1 MAVATQPSVVAQL
14 QNFGQ
19 LTNSQKIGF
28 IIAAAAI
35 IALFFG
41 GYLWYQ
47 TPSYQIL
54 YTNLSEKDGG
64 AVINALQQMN
74 VPFKAEGTSA
84 IKVPMDKVYEVR
96 LKLAAQGIPKG
107 GAGFD
112 LLDNQKLGV
121 SQFVEQVNYQRALE
135 GELARTIE
143 AISVVQGARVHL
155 AIPRP
160 SVFLRDQQKPS
171 ASVFLN
177 LGGGKRLDPS
187 QVSGIVHLVSSSV
200 ADLSPQNI
208 TVVDQNGNLLIAP
221 DVRGNKAGLDP
232 TQLEYLNQ
240 LEHGFVK
247 RIESIVSPIVGEG
260 NVRAQVTADVDFS
273 QTEQTAETFKPNPT
287 PQEAAIRSQQISDT
301 AGGGE
306 AAPSGVPGAL
316 SNQPPGAASA
326 PLTAP
331 PGTGT
336 IGAAGAPA
344 AAASPAGVAS
354 AGGHHEATVNY
365 ELDKTIKHTKLPVGS
380 VKRMSA
386 AVVVNYKKKVA
397 EDGKVTLT
405 PLSAKELAQ
414 INDLVKDAIG
424 FNQQR
429 GDSLNVVNAA
439 FNLPAPEKV
448 EEVSFWEKPKF
459 EASAM
464 AVLKFIAIAIVLWL
478 LVFRL
483 LMPILR
489 QLATPPPA
497 PPMSES
503 GRDAPMAGRG
513 AGYEDNLQAAR
524 QLARQDPKVVASVV
538 KEWVGSE

>member
-1 MAVATQPSVVAQL
+1 MAVATQPSLVAQL

-19 LTNSQKIGF
+19 LSNSQKIGF

-35 IALFFG
+35 IALFSG
-41 GYLWYQ
+41 AYLWYQ

-107 GAGFD
+107 GASFD

-121 SQFVEQVNYQRALE
+121 SQFVEQINYQRALE

-177 LGGGKRLDPS
+177 LGGGKHLDPA

-200 ADLSPQNI
+200 ADLPAQNI
-208 TVVDQNGNLLIAP
+208 TVIDQSGNLLIAP
-221 DVRGNKAGLDP
+221 DVRGDKAGLDP

-240 LEHGFVK
+240 
-247 RIESIVSPIVGEG
+247 IESSFVNRIQSIVAPIVGEG
-260 NVRAQVTADVDFS
+260 NVRAQVAADLDFS
-273 QTEQTAETFKPNPT
+273 QTEQTAETYKPNPT
-287 PQEAAIRSQQISDT
+287 PQEAAIRSQQTSDSNGG
-301 AGGGE
+301 AGV
-306 AAPSGVPGAL
+306 AASGVPGAL

-326 PLTAP
+326 PITAP
-331 PGTGT
+331 PSAVVGTGS
-336 IGAAGAPA
+336 APA
-344 AAASPAGVAS
+344 AVTS
-354 AGGHHEATVNY
+354 AGGHRDATVNY

-380 VKRMSA
+380 VKRLSA
-386 AVVVNYKKKVA
+386 AVVVNYKKKTA
-397 EDGKVTLT
+397 EDGKVSFVPLT
-405 PLSAKELAQ
+405 AAELTQ
-414 INDLVKDAIG
+414 INNLVKDAMG
-424 FNQQR
+424 FNQPR

-448 EEVSFWEKPKF
+448 EEISFWEKPRF
-459 EASAM
+459 EAGAM
-464 AVLKFIAIAIVLWL
+464 AVIKFIAIAIVLWL
-478 LVFRL
+478 LVFRI
-483 LMPILR
+483 LMPVLR
-489 QLATPPPA
+489 QLAIPPPA
-497 PPMSES
+497 LPMAEA
-503 GRDAPMAGRG
+503 GRDVMAKGREN
-513 AGYEDNLQAAR
+513 AGYQDNLQAAR
-524 QLARQDPKVVASVV
+524 QLARQDPKVVANVV
-538 KEWVGSE
+538 KEWVGGGE

>member
-1 MAVATQPSVVAQL
+1 MAVATQPSLVAQL

-19 LTNSQKIGF
+19 LSNSQKIGF

-35 IALFFG
+35 IALFSG
-41 GYLWYQ
+41 AYLWYQ

-107 GAGFD
+107 GVGFD

-177 LGGGKRLDPS
+177 LGGGKHLDPA

-200 ADLSPQNI
+200 ADLPAQNI
-208 TVVDQNGNLLIAP
+208 TVVDQSGNLLIAP
-221 DVRGNKAGLDP
+221 DVRGDKAGLDP

-240 LEHGFVK
+240 IESSFVK
-247 RIESIVSPIVGEG
+247 RIESIVAPIVGDD
-260 NVRAQVTADVDFS
+260 NVRAQVTADLDFS
-273 QTEQTAETFKPNPT
+273 QTEQTAESYKPNPT
-287 PQEAAIRSQQISDT
+287 PQDAAIRSQQTSDSNGGTGVT
-301 AGGGE
+301 A
-306 AAPSGVPGAL
+306 SGVPGAL

-326 PLTAP
+326 PITAP
-331 PGTGT
+331 PSGATG
-336 IGAAGAPA
+336 
-344 AAASPAGVAS
+344 AASPATGVTA
-354 AGGHHEATVNY
+354 AGGHREATVNY
-365 ELDKTIKHTKLPVGS
+365 ELDKTIKHTKLPVGN
-380 VKRMSA
+380 VKRLSA
-386 AVVVNYKKKVA
+386 AIVVNYKKKTA
-397 EDGKVTLT
+397 EDGKVSFT
-405 PLSAKELAQ
+405 PLTTAEMTQ
-414 INDLVKDAIG
+414 INNLVKEAMG
-424 FNQQR
+424 FDQKR

-448 EEVSFWEKPKF
+448 EDISFWEKPKF

-464 AVLKFIAIAIVLWL
+464 AVIKFIAIAIVLWL
-478 LVFRL
+478 LVFRI

-489 QLATPPPA
+489 QLAIPPP
-497 PPMSES
+497 PLPMAEM
-503 GRDAPMAGRG
+503 GRDAMAHGREN
-513 AGYEDNLQAAR
+513 AGYQDNLQAAR
-524 QLARQDPKVVASVV
+524 QLARQDPKVVANVV
-538 KEWVGSE
+538 KEWVGGE

>member
-1 MAVATQPSVVAQL
+1 MAVATQPSLVAQL

-19 LTNSQKIGF
+19 LSNSQKIGF

-35 IALFFG
+35 IALFSG
-41 GYLWYQ
+41 AYLWYQ

-107 GAGFD
+107 GASFD

-121 SQFVEQVNYQRALE
+121 SQFVEQINYQRALE

-177 LGGGKRLDPS
+177 LGGGKHLDPA

-200 ADLSPQNI
+200 ADLPAQNI
-208 TVVDQNGNLLIAP
+208 TVIDQSGNLLIAP
-221 DVRGNKAGLDP
+221 DVRGDKAGLDP

-240 LEHGFVK
+240 
-247 RIESIVSPIVGEG
+247 IESSFVNRIQSIVAPIVGEG
-260 NVRAQVTADVDFS
+260 NVRAQVTADLDFS
-273 QTEQTAETFKPNPT
+273 QTEQTAETYKPNPT
-287 PQEAAIRSQQISDT
+287 PQEAAIRSQQTSDSSGG
-301 AGGGE
+301 AGV
-306 AAPSGVPGAL
+306 AASGVPGAL

-326 PLTAP
+326 PITAP
-331 PGTGT
+331 PSAVGTGSAT
-336 IGAAGAPA
+336 
-344 AAASPAGVAS
+344 AGVTS
-354 AGGHHEATVNY
+354 AGGQREATVNY

-380 VKRMSA
+380 VKRLSA
-386 AVVVNYKKKVA
+386 AVVVNYKKKTA
-397 EDGKVTLT
+397 EDGKVSFVPLT
-405 PLSAKELAQ
+405 AAELTQ
-414 INDLVKDAIG
+414 INNLVKDAMG
-424 FNQQR
+424 FNQPR

-448 EEVSFWEKPKF
+448 EEISFWEKPRF
-459 EASAM
+459 EAGAM
-464 AVLKFIAIAIVLWL
+464 AVIKFIAIAIVLWL
-478 LVFRL
+478 LVFRI
-483 LMPILR
+483 LMPVLR
-489 QLATPPPA
+489 QLAIPPPA
-497 PPMSES
+497 VPIAEA
-503 GRDAPMAGRG
+503 RDAMAHGREN
-513 AGYEDNLQAAR
+513 AGYQDNLQAAR
-524 QLARQDPKVVASVV
+524 QLARQDPKVVANVV
-538 KEWVGSE
+538 KEWVGGGE

>member
-1 MAVATQPSVVAQL
+1 MAVATQPSLVAQL

-19 LTNSQKIGF
+19 LSNSQKIGF

-35 IALFFG
+35 IALFSG
-41 GYLWYQ
+41 AYLWYQ

-107 GAGFD
+107 GASFD

-177 LGGGKRLDPS
+177 LGGGKHLDPA

-200 ADLSPQNI
+200 ADLPAQNI
-208 TVVDQNGNLLIAP
+208 TVVDQSGNLLIAP
-221 DVRGNKAGLDP
+221 DVRGDKAGLDP

-240 LEHGFVK
+240 IESSFVR
-247 RIESIVSPIVGEG
+247 RIESIVAPIVGEG
-260 NVRAQVTADVDFS
+260 NVRAQVTADLDFS
-273 QTEQTAETFKPNPT
+273 QTEQTAESYKPNPA
-287 PQEAAIRSQQISDT
+287 PQEAAIRSQQTSESNGG
-301 AGGGE
+301 AGV
-306 AAPSGVPGAL
+306 AASGVPGAL

-326 PLTAP
+326 PITAP
-331 PGTGT
+331 PSAAAGTGSA
-336 IGAAGAPA
+336 AAG
-344 AAASPAGVAS
+344 VTT
-354 AGGHHEATVNY
+354 AGGHREATVNY
-365 ELDKTIKHTKLPVGS
+365 ELDKTIKHTKLPVGN
-380 VKRMSA
+380 VKRLSA
-386 AVVVNYKKKVA
+386 AVVVNYKKKTG
-397 EDGKVTLT
+397 EDGKVSFIPLT
-405 PLSAKELAQ
+405 AAELTQ
-414 INDLVKDAIG
+414 INNLVKEAMG
-424 FNQQR
+424 FNQPR

-448 EEVSFWEKPKF
+448 EEISFWEKPKF
-459 EASAM
+459 EAGAM
-464 AVLKFIAIAIVLWL
+464 AVIKFIAIAIVLWL
-478 LVFRL
+478 LVFRI
-483 LMPILR
+483 LMPVLR
-489 QLATPPPA
+489 QLAIPPP
-497 PPMSES
+497 PLPMAEA
-503 GRDAPMAGRG
+503 GRDAMAHGREN
-513 AGYEDNLQAAR
+513 AGYQDNLQAAR
-524 QLARQDPKVVASVV
+524 QLARQDPKVVANVV
-538 KEWVGSE
+538 KEWVGGGE

>member
-1 MAVATQPSVVAQL
+1 MAVATQPSLVAQL

-19 LTNSQKIGF
+19 LSNSQKIGF

-35 IALFFG
+35 IALFSG
-41 GYLWYQ
+41 AYLWYQ

-107 GAGFD
+107 GASFD

-121 SQFVEQVNYQRALE
+121 SQFVEQINYQRALE

-177 LGGGKRLDPS
+177 LGGGKHLDPA

-200 ADLSPQNI
+200 ADLPAQNI
-208 TVVDQNGNLLIAP
+208 TVVDQSGNLLIAP
-221 DVRGNKAGLDP
+221 DVRGDKAGLDP

-240 LEHGFVK
+240 
-247 RIESIVSPIVGEG
+247 IESSFVNRIQSIVAPIVGDD
-260 NVRAQVTADVDFS
+260 NVRAQVTADLDFS
-273 QTEQTAETFKPNPT
+273 QTEQTAETYKPNPT
-287 PQEAAIRSQQISDT
+287 PQEAAIRSQQTSDSNGG
-301 AGGGE
+301 AGV
-306 AAPSGVPGAL
+306 AASGVPGAL

-326 PLTAP
+326 PITAP
-331 PGTGT
+331 PSAVVGTGS
-336 IGAAGAPA
+336 APA
-344 AAASPAGVAS
+344 AVTS
-354 AGGHHEATVNY
+354 AGGHRDATVNY

-380 VKRMSA
+380 VKRLSA
-386 AVVVNYKKKVA
+386 AVVVNYKKKTA
-397 EDGKVTLT
+397 EDGKVSFVPLT
-405 PLSAKELAQ
+405 AAELTQ
-414 INDLVKDAIG
+414 INNLVKDAMG
-424 FNQQR
+424 FNQPR

-448 EEVSFWEKPKF
+448 EEISFWEKPRF
-459 EASAM
+459 EAGAM
-464 AVLKFIAIAIVLWL
+464 AVIKFIAIAIVLWL
-478 LVFRL
+478 LVFRI

-489 QLATPPPA
+489 QLAIPPPA
-497 PPMSES
+497 LPMAEA
-503 GRDAPMAGRG
+503 GRDVMAKGREN
-513 AGYEDNLQAAR
+513 AGYQDNLQAAR
-524 QLARQDPKVVASVV
+524 QLARQDPKVVANVV
-538 KEWVGSE
+538 KEWVGGGE

>member
-1 MAVATQPSVVAQL
+1 MAVATQPSLVAQL

-19 LTNSQKIGF
+19 LSNSQKIGF

-35 IALFFG
+35 IALFSG
-41 GYLWYQ
+41 AYLWYQ

-107 GAGFD
+107 GASFD

-121 SQFVEQVNYQRALE
+121 SQFVEQINYQRALE

-177 LGGGKRLDPS
+177 LGGGKHLDPA

-200 ADLSPQNI
+200 ADLPAQNI
-208 TVVDQNGNLLIAP
+208 TVIDQSGNLLIAP
-221 DVRGNKAGLDP
+221 DVRGDKAGLDP

-240 LEHGFVK
+240 
-247 RIESIVSPIVGEG
+247 IESSFVNRIQSIVAPIVGEG
-260 NVRAQVTADVDFS
+260 NVRAQVTADLDFS
-273 QTEQTAETFKPNPT
+273 QTEQTAETYKPNPT
-287 PQEAAIRSQQISDT
+287 PQEAAIRSQQTSDSNGG
-301 AGGGE
+301 AGV
-306 AAPSGVPGAL
+306 AASGVPGAL

-326 PLTAP
+326 PITAP
-331 PGTGT
+331 PSAVVGTGS
-336 IGAAGAPA
+336 APA
-344 AAASPAGVAS
+344 AVTS
-354 AGGHHEATVNY
+354 AGGHRDATVNY

-380 VKRMSA
+380 VKRLSA
-386 AVVVNYKKKVA
+386 AVVVNYKKKTA
-397 EDGKVTLT
+397 EDGKVSFVPLT
-405 PLSAKELAQ
+405 AAELTQ
-414 INDLVKDAIG
+414 INNLVKDAMG
-424 FNQQR
+424 FNQPR

-448 EEVSFWEKPKF
+448 EEISFWEKPRF
-459 EASAM
+459 EAGAM
-464 AVLKFIAIAIVLWL
+464 AVIKFIAIAIVLWL
-478 LVFRL
+478 LVFRI
-483 LMPILR
+483 LMPVLR
-489 QLATPPPA
+489 QLAIPPPA
-497 PPMSES
+497 LPMAEA
-503 GRDAPMAGRG
+503 GRDVMAKGREN
-513 AGYEDNLQAAR
+513 AGYQDNLQAAR
-524 QLARQDPKVVASVV
+524 QLARQDPKVVANVV
-538 KEWVGSE
+538 KEWVGGGE

>member
-1 MAVATQPSVVAQL
+1 MAVATQPSLVAQL

-19 LTNSQKIGF
+19 LSNSQKIGF

-35 IALFFG
+35 IALFSG
-41 GYLWYQ
+41 AYLWYQ

-107 GAGFD
+107 GASFD

-121 SQFVEQVNYQRALE
+121 SQFVEQINYQRALE

-177 LGGGKRLDPS
+177 LGGGKHLDPA

-200 ADLSPQNI
+200 ADLPAQNI
-208 TVVDQNGNLLIAP
+208 TVIDQSGNLLIAP
-221 DVRGNKAGLDP
+221 DVRGDKAGLDP

-240 LEHGFVK
+240 
-247 RIESIVSPIVGEG
+247 IESSFVNRIQSIVAPIVGEG
-260 NVRAQVTADVDFS
+260 NVRAQVTADLDFS
-273 QTEQTAETFKPNPT
+273 QTEQTAETYKPNPT
-287 PQEAAIRSQQISDT
+287 PQEAAIRSQQTSDSNGG
-301 AGGGE
+301 AGV
-306 AAPSGVPGAL
+306 AASGVPGAL

-326 PLTAP
+326 PITAP
-331 PGTGT
+331 PSAVVGTGS
-336 IGAAGAPA
+336 APA
-344 AAASPAGVAS
+344 AVTS
-354 AGGHHEATVNY
+354 AGGHRDATVNY

-380 VKRMSA
+380 VKRLSA
-386 AVVVNYKKKVA
+386 AVVVNYKKKTA
-397 EDGKVTLT
+397 EDGKVSFVPLT
-405 PLSAKELAQ
+405 AAELTQ
-414 INDLVKDAIG
+414 INNLVKDAMG
-424 FNQQR
+424 FNQPR

-448 EEVSFWEKPKF
+448 EEISFWEKPRF
-459 EASAM
+459 EAGAM
-464 AVLKFIAIAIVLWL
+464 AVIKFIAIAIVLWL
-478 LVFRL
+478 LVFRI
-483 LMPILR
+483 LMPVLR
-489 QLATPPPA
+489 QLAIPPPA
-497 PPMSES
+497 LPMAEA
-503 GRDAPMAGRG
+503 RDAMAHGREN
-513 AGYEDNLQAAR
+513 AGYQDNLQAAR
-524 QLARQDPKVVASVV
+524 QLARQDPKVVANVV
-538 KEWVGSE
+538 KEWVGGGE

>member
-1 MAVATQPSVVAQL
+1 MAVATQPSLVAQL

-19 LTNSQKIGF
+19 LSNGQKIGL
-28 IIAAAAI
+28 IIAGAAI
-35 IALFFG
+35 IALFSGAF
-41 GYLWYQ
+41 LWYQ
-47 TPSYQIL
+47 TPSYQVL

-64 AVINALQQMN
+64 AVINALQAMN

-84 IKVPMDKVYEVR
+84 IKVPLDKVYEVR

-121 SQFVEQVNYQRALE
+121 SQFVEQVNFQRALE
-135 GELARTIE
+135 GELVRTIE
-143 AISVVQGARVHL
+143 AISAVQGARVHL

-200 ADLSPQNI
+200 ADLPAQNI

-232 TQLEYLNQ
+232 SQLEFVQQ
-240 LEHGFVK
+240 LENSYIA
-247 RIESIVSPIVGEG
+247 RIESIIVPIVGSG
-260 NVRAQVTADVDFS
+260 NVHAQVTADLDFA

-287 PQEAAIRSQQISDT
+287 AVESAIRSQQTNDSSG
-301 AGGGE
+301 AGSTVG
-306 AAPSGVPGAL
+306 GVPGAL

-326 PLTAP
+326 PITAP
-331 PGTGT
+331 PGAT
-336 IGAAGAPA
+336 AGA
-344 AAASPAGVAS
+344 AAATTATPS
-354 AGGHHEATVNY
+354 AATGNRESTVNY
-365 ELDKTIKHTKLPVGS
+365 ELDKTVRRTKLPVGS
-380 VKRMSA
+380 IKRLSA
-386 AVVVNYKKKVA
+386 AVAVNYKKNVA
-397 EDGKVTLT
+397 ADGKVSLT
-405 PLSAKELAQ
+405 PLTPAELSQ
-414 INDLVKDAIG
+414 INNLIKEAMG
-424 FNQQR
+424 FSTTR

-439 FNLPAPEKV
+439 FNLPPPETI
-448 EEVSFWEKPKF
+448 EEAAFWEKPRF
-459 EASAM
+459 EATVM
-464 AVLKFIAIAIVLWL
+464 AVLKFLGIAILIWF
-478 LVFRL
+478 LVSRL

-489 QLATPPPA
+489 QLATPPEYPEPQPFVEGQRAEHPPQQA
-497 PPMSES
+497 P
-503 GRDAPMAGRG
+503 GVAA
-513 AGYEDNLQAAR
+513 YQDNLQAAR
-524 QLARQDPKVVASVV
+524 QIARQDPKVVATVV